1 MAAGYKFALYD
12 FGSKLSTFDYLNDF
26 PVDYVKIDGSFV
38 REMVDNK
45 IDHAMVAA
53 INQIGHIMDI
63 QTIAEFAEND
73 DIIAKLRYLGVDF
86 AQGYG
91 ISRPKPLTSASLH
104 DMIRHKPLKSGL
116 VSAS

>member
-1 MAAGYKFALYD
+1 
-12 FGSKLSTFDYLNDF
+12 
-26 PVDYVKIDGSFV
+26 
-38 REMVDNK
+38 
-45 IDHAMVAA
+45 MVAA

-73 DIIAKLRYLGVDF
+73 EIIDKLQKLGVDF

-91 ISRPKPLTSASLH
+91 ISRPKPLNSETLQ
-104 DMIRHKPLKSGL
+104 DMVKHVSISKGY